1 MNLTFRQL
9 KVFDVVARHLN
20 YTSAAKELYL
30 SQPAVSMQVKQ
41 LEEQVNLPLIEK
53 QGKKLYLT
61 EVGKE
66 MHNYARSTI
75 QQLLDLEETIGQ
87 MKTLEQGHLKLA
99 VASTAN
105 HFVIR
110 LLAIFARQNP
120 KIRISLEVTNRS
132 SLLDLLDRNECD
144 LVIMGSLPEGS
155 SLVAEHFLENPLVVI
170 TSPDHRLAKMKK
182 VPLSELIKEEF
193 IIRERGSGTRSAIER
208 FFTDQDMEF
217 KTKLDMSNNRAIKH
231 AVEEG
236 LGVSIVS
243 MHTLE
248 LELNAQTLSVVNVEN
263 FPIYRHWY
271 VVQREGKR
279 LSPIA
284 TVFKKYIMEDVD
296 DVIREFTVPLYKHLK
311 QSSSK
316 VKK

>member
-20 YTSAAKELYL
+20 YTKAAKELHL

-41 LEEQVNLPLIEK
+41 LEEQVDTPLIEK
-53 QGKKLYLT
+53 LGKKLYLT
-61 EVGKE
+61 DVGME
-66 MHNYARSTI
+66 MHNYARSTM
-75 QQLLDLEETIGQ
+75 QQLIDLEETIGQ
-87 MKTLEQGHLKLA
+87 MKTLQQGHLKLA

-110 LLAIFARQNP
+110 LLARFANAHP

-132 SLLDLLDRNECD
+132 SLLDLLDKNECD
-144 LVIMGSLPEGS
+144 LVIMGSPPDGHNLMSVP
-155 SLVAEHFLENPLVVI
+155 FLENPLVVVAC
-170 TSPDHRLAKMKK
+170 PDHRLIGKKK
-182 VPLSELIKEEF
+182 VSLKELIKEEF
-193 IIRERGSGTRSAIER
+193 IIREEGSGTRSAIER
-208 FFTDQDMEF
+208 FFAGQELEF

-231 AVEEG
+231 ATEEG
-236 LGVSIVS
+236 LGVTIVS

-248 LELNAQTLSVVNVEN
+248 LELKAKTLKIVNVEG

-284 TVFKKYIMEDVD
+284 TVFKDYIMEGAD
-296 DVIREFTVPLYKHLK
+296 DVIEEFTRPLYQHLE
-311 QSSSK
+311 QSSC
-316 VKK
+316 

>member
-41 LEEQVNLPLIEK
+41 LEEQVSLPLIEK

-61 EVGKE
+61 EVGRE

-75 QQLLDLEETIGQ
+75 QQLIDLEETIGQ

-110 LLAIFARQNP
+110 LLAIFARMHP
-120 KIRISLEVTNRS
+120 KIRISLEVSNRS
-132 SLLDLLDRNECD
+132 CLLELLDKNECD
-144 LVIMGSLPEGS
+144 LVIMGRPPEGCN
-155 SLVAEHFLENPLVVI
+155 LVSESFLDNPLVVI
-170 TSPDHRLAKMKK
+170 AHLDH
-182 VPLSELIKEEF
+182 PLVKIKNVKLKDLIKEEF
-193 IIRERGSGTRSAIER
+193 VIREQGSGTRSAIER
-208 FFTDQDMEF
+208 FFSDRSLEF

-248 LELNAQTLSVVNVEN
+248 LELIAKTLKIVDVED
-263 FPIYRHWY
+263 FPIIRQWY
-271 VVQREGKR
+271 LVQREGKR

-284 TVFKKYIMEDVD
+284 TVFKQYIMEGAD
-296 DVIREFTVPLYKHLK
+296 DVIQDFTKPLYNHLK
-311 QSSSK
+311 QSSL
-316 VKK
+316 

>member
-20 YTSAAKELYL
+20 YTSAAKELHL

-41 LEEQVNLPLIEK
+41 LEEQINTPLIEK
-53 QGKKLYLT
+53 LGKKLYLT
-61 EVGKE
+61 EVGLE
-66 MHNYARSTI
+66 MHNYARRTM
-75 QQLLDLEETIGQ
+75 QQLIDLEETIDQ
-87 MKTLEQGHLKLA
+87 MKTLQQGHLKIA

-110 LLAIFARQNP
+110 LLAHFSKTHP
-120 KIRISLEVTNRS
+120 KIRISLDVINRV
-132 SLLDLLDRNECD
+132 SLLEMLDKNECD
-144 LVIMGSLPEGS
+144 LVIMGSPPEGHNLTAS
-155 SLVAEHFLENPLVVI
+155 PFLENPLVVVA
-170 TSPDHRLAKMKK
+170 SPEHRLSKMRK
-182 VPLSELIKEEF
+182 VPLHELIKEDF
-193 IIRERGSGTRSAIER
+193 VIREKGSGTRSAIER
-208 FFTDQDMEF
+208 FFSEKELNF
-217 KTKLDMSNNRAIKH
+217 KTKLNMSNNRAIKH
-231 AVEEG
+231 ATEEG

-248 LELNAQTLSVVNVEN
+248 LELKAKTLNIVNAEG

-284 TVFKKYIMEDVD
+284 TVFRDYIMKGAD
-296 DVIREFTVPLYKHLK
+296 DVIHDFTRPLYKQLENN
-311 QSSSK
+311 S
-316 VKK
+316 